1 MPIDGVLWRTRV
13 RIFNVFTFQTQVK
26 SNMKNPLL
34 FPKIFLFFINYI
46 YDRLMYLLSFSTF
59 RFLTDI
65 LQLLDAEI
73 FFYYLLKSCFIF
85 VVTERLIQ
93 VPNDRL

>member
-1 MPIDGVLWRTRV
+1 
-13 RIFNVFTFQTQVK
+13 
-26 SNMKNPLL
+26 
-34 FPKIFLFFINYI
+34 
-46 YDRLMYLLSFSTF
+46 MYLLSFSTF

-65 LQLLDAEI
+65 LQLVDAEI

-93 VPNDRL
+93 VPNDRLWRFVTGI